1 MAENSS
7 LVSNK
12 SHALGLDRHN
22 NMATSE
28 DFSSYFVLEVYSNVC
43 VIIFIFYIYLQK
55 NSHMMYS
62 LRFYI
67 LFKILKFLYQRI
79 LRFFSSKREKD
90 GKKKRKREKDLSIIH
105 IACMLKLIEM
115 EMTILFSTFRYKK
128 LLILTTRHRKL
139 TIINKSWHGQDKND
153 DWRSQYLIM
162 VEAFSMKLVCCG

>member
-1 MAENSS
+1 MCGFFVNHFRQISAKHIMAENSS

-28 DFSSYFVLEVYSNVC
+28 DFSSYFVLKVYSNVC
-43 VIIFIFYIYLQK
+43 VIIFIFYFYLQK

-79 LRFFSSKREKD
+79 LRFFFPQRERKMER
-90 GKKKRKREKDLSIIH
+90 KKRKREKDLSIIH

-115 EMTILFSTFRYKK
+115 EVTILFSTFRYKK

-139 TIINKSWHGQDKND
+139 TIINKS
-153 DWRSQYLIM
+153 
-162 VEAFSMKLVCCG
+162 

>member
-79 LRFFSSKREKD
+79 LRFFFLKERERWKEKRERFKYHSHCLYAEVNRN
-90 GKKKRKREKDLSIIH
+90 G
-105 IACMLKLIEM
+105 
-115 EMTILFSTFRYKK
+115 
-128 LLILTTRHRKL
+128 
-139 TIINKSWHGQDKND
+139 ND
-153 DWRSQYLIM
+153 N
-162 VEAFSMKLVCCG
+162 LVLDIPL